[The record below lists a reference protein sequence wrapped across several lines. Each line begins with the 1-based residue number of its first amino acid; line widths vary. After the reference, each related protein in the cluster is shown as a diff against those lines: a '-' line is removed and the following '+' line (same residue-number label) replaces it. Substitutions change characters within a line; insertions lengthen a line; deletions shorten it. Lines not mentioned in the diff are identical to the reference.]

1 MDYRIFIV
9 RTDINACECA
19 RGCTDTEREPAL
31 TVGSV
36 KNIPFRTGE
45 SNLRQRRAGATLY
58 QLSYIPTPNEGEG
71 ILP

>member
-1 MDYRIFIV
+1 MHAIAHGDV
-9 RTDINACECA
+9 RTRA
-19 RGCTDTEREPAL
+19 RESAL
-31 TVGSV
+31 KDDSWR
-36 KNIPFRTGE
+36 KIPFRTGE